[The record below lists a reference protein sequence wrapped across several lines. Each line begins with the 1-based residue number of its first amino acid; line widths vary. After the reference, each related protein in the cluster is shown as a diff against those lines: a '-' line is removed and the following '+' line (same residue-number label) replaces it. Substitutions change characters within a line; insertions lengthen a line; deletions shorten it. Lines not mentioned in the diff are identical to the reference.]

1 MSRPDR
7 IEFWIADKVLLALDS
22 SFAPA
27 EGELINIKRVT
38 YRVVGR
44 SFTVDQADDLALR
57 QIRCNV
63 ILEPFGGDIPS

>member
-1 MSRPDR
+1 MNKPDR
-7 IEFWIADKVLLALDS
+7 LEIWLGDALMLALDS
-22 SFAPA
+22 SFTPE

-44 SFTVDQADDLALR
+44 SFTVDQSDDPFER

-63 ILEPFGGDIPS
+63 IVELASGEDQ